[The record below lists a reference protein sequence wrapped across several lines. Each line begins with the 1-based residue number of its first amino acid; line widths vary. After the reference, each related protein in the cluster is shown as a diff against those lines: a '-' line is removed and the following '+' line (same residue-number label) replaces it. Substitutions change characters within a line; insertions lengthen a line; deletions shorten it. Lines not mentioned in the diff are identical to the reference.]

1 MLHITIICLGKLKE
15 SYWREAETEYLKR
28 LQTFAKV
35 EIIELKEES
44 FGEKDQP
51 ETTKEKE
58 ARKIKDALAK
68 APKGHVIILDETGKS
83 FSSNKFAEKVST
95 LENQGVSNIT
105 FIIGGPLGLTDEI
118 RKKANLLLSLSS
130 FTFTHQMARVFLI
143 EQLYRTFMITAGKK
157 YHY

>member
-15 SYWREAETEYLKR
+15 SYWREAEAEYLKR
-28 LQTFAKV
+28 LQAFAKV
-35 EIIELKEES
+35 EIMELKEES
-44 FGEKDQP
+44 FDEKDGP
-51 ETTKEKE
+51 ETIKEKE
-58 ARKIKDALAK
+58 ARKIKDALNK
-68 APKGHVIILDETGKS
+68 APKGYIVILDETGKS
-83 FSSNKFAEKVST
+83 FSSNKLAEKVST

-105 FIIGGPLGLTDEI
+105 FVIGGPLGLTDEI

-143 EQLYRTFMITAGKK
+143 EQLYRTFMINAGKK